1 MKKRF
6 HWMKRL
12 GAIALAVVTATIVH
26 AASAQVTATLDSASI
41 ALGDSAQLT
50 VSISGG
56 DSTQPELPA
65 VSGLEFTPVGQSSSF
80 ESVNGVVTSSVSLT
94 YQVTPDRMGNFTIP
108 AIRLSDG
115 GSSQPLTLQVSQ
127 NAGGAAASPSAS
139 LPPPNMSSGITDATD
154 NASGQPAFLRV
165 VMPKQQLYAG
175 ELVPVQVKA
184 YFSADISASLDGL
197 PVLNSD
203 AFTLNKL
210 DAKPD
215 QTQEIIGG
223 QPYNVLTWPSALTAV
238 KTGDYALN
246 LELPVVERVQQR
258 GGGGGDSPF
267 NDPFFNQFF
276 SRTVDKPITLHSG
289 SENVKVLPLPAA
301 GRPADFRGAVGR
313 FDVSS
318 EAAPTQLTAGDPITL
333 RLKVRGQG
341 NFDRVYSSGLAASV
355 EWKTYPPSGQ
365 FTPGDNAGYGG
376 SKTFEEAV
384 VPLKAGQ
391 EKIPAITFSY
401 FDPDTRQY
409 VMRTTSPISID
420 VAPGSGVSSVATSPA
435 SPATLTS
442 SLSANTSAPELA
454 PNKVETG
461 NFVSSLQPVLFAPW
475 FVAAQGVPVMALIAG
490 LFIQRRRQRL
500 AQDSERTHNRAAQA
514 TVREQIEA
522 MEQALAANSAPAFFT
537 AARQAMQTALA
548 CRWQL
553 SASQVTA
560 AEINLRLNGDAGD
573 LRTLFAV
580 ADDVV
585 YSGQHVPSA
594 ELQHWKDTVIH
605 QLKQLEEP

>member
-1 MKKRF
+1 MKTRF
-6 HWMKRL
+6 NWMMKFAAMAL
-12 GAIALAVVTATIVH
+12 VIAATTVLRATA
-26 AASAQVTATLDSASI
+26 AQVTATLDSASI
-41 ALGDSAQLT
+41 ALGDTAQLT

-65 VSGLEFTPVGQSSSF
+65 VSGLEFTLAGQSISF
-80 ESVNGVVTSSVSLT
+80 ESINGAVTSSVSLT
-94 YQVTPDRMGNFTIP
+94 YQVTPDRVGTFTIP
-108 AIRLSDG
+108 AIRLAGG
-115 GSSQPLTLQVSQ
+115 GSSQPLTLQVL
-127 NAGGAAASPSAS
+127 AGASGATAASSAN
-139 LPPPNMSSGITDATD
+139 LPTPNMSSGTTDATD

-184 YFSADISASLDGL
+184 YFSADMSASLDGL

-215 QTQEIIGG
+215 QTQEVIGG
-223 QPYNVLTWPSALTAV
+223 QPYNVLIWASALTAV

-258 GGGGGDSPF
+258 GQGGNDSPF

-276 SRTVDKPITLHSG
+276 SRTVDKPLTLHSG
-289 SENVKVLPLPAA
+289 SQNVKVLPLPAA
-301 GRPADFRGAVGR
+301 GRPADFSGAVGR
-313 FDVSS
+313 FEVSS
-318 EAAPTQLTAGDPITL
+318 EAAPPQLTAGDPITL
-333 RLKVRGQG
+333 RLKVSGQG
-341 NFDRVYSSGLAASV
+341 NFDRVYSSGLAASA
-355 EWKTYPPSGQ
+355 EWKTYPPSAQ
-365 FTPGDNAGYGG
+365 FTPADNAGYGG

-409 VMRTTSPISID
+409 VTRSTIPIAIE
-420 VAPGSGVSSVATSPA
+420 VAPGSGVSSVAASPA
-435 SPATLTS
+435 SLAALTS

-454 PNKVETG
+454 PNKVEAG

-475 FVAAQGVPVMALIAG
+475 FVAAQGVPVMALITG
-490 LFIQRRRQRL
+490 LFVQRRRQRL
-500 AQDSERTHNRAAQA
+500 AQDSERTRNRAAQA
-514 TVREQIEA
+514 AVREHLEA

-537 AARQAMQTALA
+537 AARQAVQAELA
-548 CRWQL
+548 RRWQL
-553 SASQVTA
+553 STSQVTA
-560 AEINLRLNGDAGD
+560 AEINLRMNGDAGD
-573 LRTLFAV
+573 LGTLFAV

-585 YSGQHVPSA
+585 YSGQHVPPA
-594 ELQHWKDTVIH
+594 ELQRWKDTVIH

>member
-1 MKKRF
+1 MKTRF
-6 HWMKRL
+6 NWMMKFAAVAL
-12 GAIALAVVTATIVH
+12 VIAATTVLRATA
-26 AASAQVTATLDSASI
+26 AQVTATLDSASI
-41 ALGDSAQLT
+41 ALGDAAQLT

-80 ESVNGVVTSSVSLT
+80 ESVNGAVTSSVSLT
-94 YQVTPDRMGNFTIP
+94 YQVTPDRVGTFTIP
-108 AIRLSDG
+108 AIRVPGG

-127 NAGGAAASPSAS
+127 NAGGAAAASSAS
-139 LPPPNMSSGITDATD
+139 LPPPNMSSGTTDATD

-184 YFSADISASLDGL
+184 YFSADMSASLDGL

-258 GGGGGDSPF
+258 GQGGDDSPF

-276 SRTVDKPITLHSG
+276 SRTVDKPLTLHSG

-301 GRPADFRGAVGR
+301 GRPADFSGAVGR

-333 RLKVRGQG
+333 RLKVSGQG
-341 NFDRVYSSGLAASV
+341 NFDRVYSSGLSASA
-355 EWKTYPPSGQ
+355 EWKTYPPSAQ
-365 FTPGDNAGYGG
+365 FTPADNAGYGG
-376 SKTFEEAV
+376 TKIFEEAV

-409 VMRTTSPISID
+409 ATRTTSPISIE

-435 SPATLTS
+435 SPTLTS
-442 SLSANTSAPELA
+442 SLSANTSALELA

-490 LFIQRRRQRL
+490 LFVQRRRQRL
-500 AQDSERTHNRAAQA
+500 AQDSERTRNRAAQA
-514 TVREQIEA
+514 AVREQLEA

-548 CRWQL
+548 YHWQL
-553 SASQVTA
+553 SASQITA
-560 AEINLRLNGDAGD
+560 AEINHRLNGDAGD

-585 YSGQHVPSA
+585 YSGQHVPPS